1 MPPKSKVETSEHY
14 EEIHELLLQGKS
26 PRWISEYLEKEY
38 GEIITYRTI
47 YNYKNRNIN
56 LEDQTI
62 EEVNKRKRNK
72 KKTEATVKEKA
83 DLQEKIEASDNYVI
97 SQGADNLEGILD
109 VAKNFPEDYKNLKEA
124 ANDEDN
130 PVTEKD
136 VANMSFK
143 ANKLFYD
150 FIKSNDMKII
160 HDGEI
165 NHTGSITHN
174 YELSKEDK
182 KYLDNLLN

>member
-1 MPPKSKVETSEHY
+1 M
-14 EEIHELLLQGKS
+14 
-26 PRWISEYLEKEY
+26 
-38 GEIITYRTI
+38 
-47 YNYKNRNIN
+47 
-56 LEDQTI
+56 
-62 EEVNKRKRNK
+62 
-72 KKTEATVKEKA
+72 KEKA

-109 VAKNFPEDYKNLKEA
+109 VAKNFPEDYKNMKEA
-124 ANDEDN
+124 AKDDEN

-182 KYLDNLLN
+182 KYLEKLLN

>member
-1 MPPKSKVETSEHY
+1 MSRKSKVENSPHH
-14 EEIHELLLQGKS
+14 EEIHQLLLEGKS
-26 PRWISEYLEKEY
+26 SRWISKYLEEEY
-38 GEIITYRTI
+38 NEVIGYWAI
-47 YNYKNRNIN
+47 YSYQKRNIN

-72 KKTEATVKEKA
+72 KKTEAAVKEKA

-109 VAKNFPEDYKNLKEA
+109 VAKNFPEDYKNLKA
-124 ANDEDN
+124 AADDEDS
-130 PVTEKD
+130 PVTKKD

-182 KYLDNLLN
+182 KYLEKLLN

>member
-1 MPPKSKVETSEHY
+1 MPPKSKVENSEHFV
-14 EEIHELLLQGKS
+14 EIHELLLQGKS
-26 PRWISEYLEKEY
+26 PRWISQYLEKEY
-38 GEIITYRTI
+38 DETISRGSLYR
-47 YNYKNRNIN
+47 YKEKNIR
-56 LEDQTI
+56 LEDKTI

-109 VAKNFPEDYKNLKEA
+109 VAKNFPEDYKNMKEA
-124 ANDEDN
+124 AKDDEN

-174 YELSKEDK
+174 YELSKDDK
-182 KYLDNLLN
+182 KYLEKLLN